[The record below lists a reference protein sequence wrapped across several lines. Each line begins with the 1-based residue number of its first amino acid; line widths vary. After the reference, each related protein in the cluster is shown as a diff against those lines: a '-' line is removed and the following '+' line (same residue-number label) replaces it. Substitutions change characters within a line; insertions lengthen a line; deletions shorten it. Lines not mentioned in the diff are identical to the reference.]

1 MNHAD
6 DSVRAD
12 GRSDSVGFDRGDPH
26 ACRLAIREGRWT
38 KHTSGLAPGY
48 VQANLA
54 ILPEEYASEFLLFC
68 QRNPKPCPLLA
79 VGDRGS
85 PRLDLLGRDID
96 LRTDLSGYRVWR
108 DGELDAEASEIH
120 GWWRDDLVCFAI
132 GCSFSFEQ
140 AIMDAGI
147 PMRHVSQGCNVA
159 MYRTSI
165 PTAPAGRF
173 EGPMV
178 VSMRPF
184 KAADAIAATVIS
196 SRFPSVHGAP
206 VHIGDPR
213 LIGISDLSQPDYGDA
228 VEVKDDEIPVF
239 WACGVTP
246 QSVIRQ
252 ARPTLC
258 ITHAPG
264 SMLITDRL
272 NTALGL

>member
-1 MNHAD
+1 MNRPTDSIQAD
-6 DSVRAD
+6 ARVAPPD
-12 GRSDSVGFDRGDPH
+12 FDRNDPR

-38 KHTSGLAPGY
+38 RHTSGLAPGY

-54 ILPEEYASEFLLFC
+54 ILPEEYAPEFLLFC

-85 PRLDLLGRDID
+85 PHLDVLGRDID

-108 DGELDAEASEIH
+108 DGELLAEAGEIH
-120 GWWRDDLVCFAI
+120 DWWRDDLVSFAI

-147 PMRHVSQGCNVA
+147 PMRHVSKGRNVA

-165 PTAPAGRF
+165 PTVSAGRF

-196 SRFPSVHGAP
+196 SRFPSVHGSP
-206 VHIGDPR
+206 VHIGDPG
-213 LIGISDLSQPDYGDA
+213 LIGISDLSRPDYGDP
-228 VEVKDDEIPVF
+228 VEVKADEIPVF

-246 QSVIRQ
+246 QSIIRQ
-252 ARPTLC
+252 ARPSLC